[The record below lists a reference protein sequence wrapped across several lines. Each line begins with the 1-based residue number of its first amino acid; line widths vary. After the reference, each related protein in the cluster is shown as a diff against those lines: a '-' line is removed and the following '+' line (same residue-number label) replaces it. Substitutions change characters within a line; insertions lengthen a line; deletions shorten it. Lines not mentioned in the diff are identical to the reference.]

1 MCGIFGYFG
10 TKTAVSIIRQGLKN
24 LDYRGYDSWGIA
36 VTDGE
41 RLQITKA
48 VGEVPDKLS
57 ISQPLVGQIG
67 LGHTRWATNGGVTQI
82 NAHPHLAQSGEF
94 ALVQNGI
101 VENAEEL
108 KEVLQKHGWQFIS
121 ETDTEIIVHLLEAE
135 VKKQHDLALA
145 ITAIYPQLR
154 GRNTFA
160 VLTKTGELLAMKKGS
175 PLVLGKSHDQ
185 SEYFLSSDTAS
196 LVGLAS
202 DYLVLED
209 GQQVVI
215 NKGKS
220 DQIQV
225 FVNQVETDRPIQLRW
240 EKLKIDNQSSRL
252 VEKHYMIQEIKE
264 TPQVMRTLAQQS
276 KTSYLAVARLIK
288 KAKQVIVIGSG
299 STGLAAAVIAS
310 NLRQWG
316 GVAAI
321 ALVGAEV
328 SSYLP
333 FMDSQ
338 TVIIAPSQSGETA
351 DVLEVLVEAKKR
363 GVKLVTFVNM
373 PGSTMSRIAD
383 ISCMTE
389 AGPERC
395 VMSTKVF
402 SAQLVWGY
410 MIAQALVGKLSQ
422 SQRLVFKG
430 AQQLAE
436 ALTTQAWNQ
445 QILRLADQLV
455 ANHDIFLLGTGSL
468 LPIAQEGMVKLIE
481 GTYKHAHAIP
491 AGDLKHYAITLM
503 ETGTPVVLLDP
514 GESDEC
520 QAILTAARE
529 VSARGARTIGIGPNR
544 SDVFAE
550 YLVTPDLG
558 ELQPVASVVALQLLS
573 YHLTVMLGLP
583 VDKPRNIAKSVTVK

>member
-10 TKTAVSIIRQGLKN
+10 TKPAAKIIRQGLKN

-36 VTDGE
+36 VTDGSNL
-41 RLQITKA
+41 RVIKA
-48 VGEVPDKLS
+48 VGEVPTKLA
-57 ISQPLVGQIG
+57 IKPLPVGHFG
-67 LGHTRWATNGGVTQI
+67 LGHTRWATNGGVNQV

-101 VENAEEL
+101 VENAEAL
-108 KEVLQKHGWQFIS
+108 KAVLQKQGWQFIS
-121 ETDTEIIVHLLEAE
+121 ETDTEVIVHLLEAE
-135 VKKQHDLALA
+135 VKKQPDLALA
-145 ITAIYPQLR
+145 IKVIYPQLQ

-160 VLTKTGELLAMKKGS
+160 VLTKKGELLAIKKGS

-185 SEYFLSSDTAS
+185 SEYFFSSDTAS

-215 NKGKS
+215 NKDETDS
-220 DQIQV
+220 IQV
-225 FVNQVETDRPIQLRW
+225 FVNQVETNRPVQLQW
-240 EKLKIDNQSSRL
+240 EKMKISDQSSKL

-288 KAKQVIVIGSG
+288 GAKQVYVIGSG

-321 ALVGAEV
+321 ALVGAEAN
-328 SSYLP
+328 SYLP
-333 FMDSQ
+333 FMNRQ

-363 GVKLVTFVNM
+363 GVKLITFVNM

-410 MIAQALVGKLSQ
+410 LIAQALVGKLSQ
-422 SQRLVFKG
+422 AQQLVIKG
-430 AQQLAE
+430 AQQLTI
-436 ALTTQAWNQ
+436 ALADKAWNQ
-445 QILRLADQLV
+445 QILHLAKRLMTS
-455 ANHDIFLLGTGSL
+455 HDIFLLGTGSL
-468 LPIAQEGMVKLIE
+468 LPVAQEGMVKIIE
-481 GTYKHAHAIP
+481 GTYKHAHALP

-503 ETGTPVVLLDP
+503 EPDVPVVLLDS
-514 GESDEC
+514 GDFEQR
-520 QAILTAARE
+520 QAVENAARE
-529 VSARGARTIGIGPNR
+529 VSARGARTIGIGP
-544 SDVFAE
+544 SPSEVFAE
-550 YLVTPDLG
+550 YLTTPDLG
-558 ELQPVASVVALQLLS
+558 ELQSVASVVVLQLLS